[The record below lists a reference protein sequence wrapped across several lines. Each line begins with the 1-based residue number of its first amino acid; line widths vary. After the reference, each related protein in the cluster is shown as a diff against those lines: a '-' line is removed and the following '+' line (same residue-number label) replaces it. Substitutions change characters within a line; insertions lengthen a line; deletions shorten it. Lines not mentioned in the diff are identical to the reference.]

1 MATVKNYENNV
12 FINCPFDEKYNPI
25 FNAIL
30 FTVRRC
36 GFVLRCA
43 KEYSDSNQIR
53 IDKIVQLIAESKYAI
68 HDLSRVTLQSTH
80 ELPRFNM
87 PLELGIF
94 IGCSKFG
101 TKQHQEKSY
110 LILESEEYR
119 FKRFISD
126 LSGQDIESHKDRPEV
141 AVKCVRNWLSHKTN
155 VIIPSHSRVW
165 AEFQEFNKGL
175 PAICKLSGWVPE
187 ELTFGELASLVTTW
201 VEQQSRL
208 TQDDSVG

>member
-1 MATVKNYENNV
+1 MATVKTYENNV
-12 FINCPFDEKYNPI
+12 FINCPFDEKYTPI

-68 HDLSRVTLQSTH
+68 HDLSRVTLQSTN

-101 TKQHQEKSY
+101 TKKHREKSY
-110 LILESEEYR
+110 LILESEDYR

-126 LSGQDIESHKDRPEV
+126 LSGQDIESHKDNPEV
-141 AVKCVRNWLSHKTN
+141 AVKCVRNWLSNKTN
-155 VIIPSHSRVW
+155 VVIPSHSRVW
-165 AEFQEFNKGL
+165 EEFQEFNKGL
-175 PAICKLSGWVPE
+175 PGICELSNWVPE

-201 VEQQSRL
+201 VEQQS
-208 TQDDSVG
+208 